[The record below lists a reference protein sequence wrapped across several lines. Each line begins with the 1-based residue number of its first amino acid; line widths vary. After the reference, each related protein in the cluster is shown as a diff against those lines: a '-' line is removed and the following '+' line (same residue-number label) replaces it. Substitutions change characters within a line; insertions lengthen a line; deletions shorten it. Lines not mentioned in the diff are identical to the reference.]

1 MIRDYRDIELT
12 IERPTPID
20 KEVSW
25 NKSQVVISE
34 TDVYGRIT
42 NVNDVFC
49 NVCGYSPEEMIG
61 QPHSIIRHPDMP
73 KLIFK
78 LLWDNLKAGNNF
90 IGVIKNLAKSGEY
103 YWVITDFEMRRDTM
117 GNITHYIAR
126 RKSVPKAVIE
136 NYVAPLY
143 ETLLKLEKVGG
154 MELSTRFFKNY
165 LAKQGKDYI
174 DFIIDV
180 MNENRE
186 NVAFEEIPVSSV
198 DTSTVVSDDIVTMN
212 EVQNEKRKS
221 FFSQLFS

>member
-12 IERPTPID
+12 VERPTPID
-20 KEVSW
+20 KEVGW

-73 KLIFK
+73 KLVFK
-78 LLWDNLKAGNNF
+78 LLWDNLKVGNNF

-103 YWVITDFEMRRDTM
+103 YWVITDFEMRRDAT

-154 MELSTRFFKNY
+154 MEPSSRFFKNY

-212 EVQNEKRKS
+212 EAQNEKRKS
-221 FFSQLFS
+221 FFSHLFN

>member
-12 IERPTPID
+12 VERPTPID
-20 KEVSW
+20 KEVGW

-73 KLIFK
+73 KLVFK
-78 LLWDNLKAGNNF
+78 LLWDNLKVGNNF

-103 YWVITDFEMRRDTM
+103 YWVITDFEMRRDAT

-186 NVAFEEIPVSSV
+186 NVAFEEIPVLSV

-212 EVQNEKRKS
+212 ESQNEKRKS
-221 FFSQLFS
+221 FFSHLFS

>member
-12 IERPTPID
+12 VERPTPID
-20 KEVSW
+20 KEVGW

-73 KLIFK
+73 KLVFK
-78 LLWDNLKAGNNF
+78 LLWDNLKVGNNF
-90 IGVIKNLAKSGEY
+90 IGVVKNLAKSGEY
-103 YWVITDFEMRRDTM
+103 YWVITDFEMRRDAT
-117 GNITHYIAR
+117 GTITHYIAR

-154 MELSTRFFKNY
+154 MELSSRFFKNY

-212 EVQNEKRKS
+212 EAQNEKRKS
-221 FFSQLFS
+221 FFSHLFN

>member
-1 MIRDYRDIELT
+1 
-12 IERPTPID
+12 
-20 KEVSW
+20 
-25 NKSQVVISE
+25 
-34 TDVYGRIT
+34 
-42 NVNDVFC
+42 
-49 NVCGYSPEEMIG
+49 
-61 QPHSIIRHPDMP
+61 MP

-212 EVQNEKRKS
+212 EAQNEKRKS
-221 FFSQLFS
+221 FFSHLFS

>member
-12 IERPTPID
+12 VERPTPID
-20 KEVSW
+20 KEVGW

-49 NVCGYSPEEMIG
+49 NVCGYSPDEMIG

-73 KLIFK
+73 KLVFK
-78 LLWDNLKAGNNF
+78 LLWDNLKVGNNF

-103 YWVITDFEMRRDTM
+103 YWVITDFEMRRDAT

-143 ETLLKLEKVGG
+143 QTLLKLEKVGG
-154 MELSTRFFKNY
+154 MELSSRFFKNY

-212 EVQNEKRKS
+212 EAQNEKRKS
-221 FFSQLFS
+221 FFSHLFN

>member
-1 MIRDYRDIELT
+1 MINDYREIELT
-12 IERPTPID
+12 VERPTPID
-20 KEVSW
+20 REVVW

-34 TDVYGRIT
+34 ADVYGRIT
-42 NVNDVFC
+42 NVNDVFS

-61 QPHSIIRHPDMP
+61 QPHNIIRHPDMP

-103 YWVITDFEMRRDTM
+103 YWVITDFEMHRDAM

-143 ETLLKLEKVGG
+143 QTLLKLEKVGG
-154 MELSTRFFKNY
+154 MELSARFFKNY

-212 EVQNEKRKS
+212 EAQNEKRKS
-221 FFSQLFS
+221 FFSLLFS

>member
-1 MIRDYRDIELT
+1 MINDYRKIELT
-12 IERPTPID
+12 VERPTPID
-20 KEVSW
+20 REVGW

-49 NVCGYSPEEMIG
+49 NVCGYSPDEMIG

-212 EVQNEKRKS
+212 ESQNEKRKS
-221 FFSQLFS
+221 FFSHLFS